1 VTRQQSEGL
10 NKVFENGQVIKS
22 RPSMEQEQ
30 HIVDGLDIK
39 SDGRTIAFIRVL
51 VRNNDKFSNK
61 AIQSGIKE
69 TIKILIDKG
78 FDVIRRTSD
87 DYDDSPGM
95 YIIIENMASA
105 KNEHIIV
112 SIRSG
117 TMDKFSIF
125 SLNLVGYF
133 P

>member
-1 VTRQQSEGL
+1 
-10 NKVFENGQVIKS
+10 
-22 RPSMEQEQ
+22 MEQEQ

-51 VRNNDKFSNK
+51 VRNNDRFSNK

-87 DYDDSPGM
+87 DYNNDSPGM
-95 YIIIENMASA
+95 HIIVENMASA
-105 KNEHIIV
+105 KNEHTIV
-112 SIRSG
+112 SIR
-117 TMDKFSIF
+117 
-125 SLNLVGYF
+125 
-133 P
+133 

>member
-1 VTRQQSEGL
+1 
-10 NKVFENGQVIKS
+10 
-22 RPSMEQEQ
+22 MEQEQ

-87 DYDDSPGM
+87 DYSPGM
-95 YIIIENMASA
+95 HIIVENMASA
-105 KNEHIIV
+105 KNEHTIV

-125 SLNLVGYF
+125 DRIHDTLIQHMILKGF
-133 P
+133 KHL

>member
-1 VTRQQSEGL
+1 
-10 NKVFENGQVIKS
+10 
-22 RPSMEQEQ
+22 MEQEQ
-30 HIVDGLDIK
+30 HVVDGVDIK

-87 DYDDSPGM
+87 DYDDAGM
-95 YIIIENMASA
+95 HIIVENMASA
-105 KNEHIIV
+105 KNEHNMV

-125 SLNLVGYF
+125 DRIHDTLIQHMILKGF
-133 P
+133 RRL

>member
-1 VTRQQSEGL
+1 
-10 NKVFENGQVIKS
+10 
-22 RPSMEQEQ
+22 MEQEQ
-30 HIVDGLDIK
+30 HIVDGIDIK

-87 DYDDSPGM
+87 DYNDDSPGM
-95 YIIIENMASA
+95 HIIVENMASA
-105 KNEHIIV
+105 KNGHTIV

-125 SLNLVGYF
+125 DRIHDTLIQHMILKGF
-133 P
+133 KHL

>member
-1 VTRQQSEGL
+1 
-10 NKVFENGQVIKS
+10 
-22 RPSMEQEQ
+22 MEQEQ

-87 DYDDSPGM
+87 DYDDSHGM
-95 YIIIENMASA
+95 HIIIENMASA
-105 KNEHIIV
+105 KNEHTMV

-125 SLNLVGYF
+125 DRIHDTLIQHMILKGF
-133 P
+133 KRL

>member
-1 VTRQQSEGL
+1 
-10 NKVFENGQVIKS
+10 
-22 RPSMEQEQ
+22 MEHEQ

-87 DYDDSPGM
+87 DYNDDSPGM
-95 YIIIENMASA
+95 HIIVENMASA
-105 KNEHIIV
+105 KNEHTIV

-125 SLNLVGYF
+125 DRIHDTLIQHMILKGF
-133 P
+133 KHL